1 MGSSSWIPESGKQSR
16 SNEWLSYLYGYGRKE
31 PNTRERFVTVSK
43 TNLAIARELLDNAKR
58 LSKAR
63 RYSDAE
69 KLTDLAKE
77 LLDNNANLLTVVGD
91 VLDKK

>member
-1 MGSSSWIPESGKQSR
+1 MGSNAWIPDRDKQGR
-16 SNEWLSYLYGYGRKE
+16 ANEWLSYLYGYGRKE

-43 TNLAIARELLDNAKR
+43 ANLAIARELLDNAKR

-63 RYSDAE
+63 RYNDAE